1 MFDAEVNSF
10 LRLAGVKRPNRL
22 ELMLVGEPMDGSLTK
37 THNLCTRQDLDHNA
51 EPRST
56 VSFLDSSVSSV
67 IHKYYFLY
75 VLYTSFVLF
84 LYAQ

>member
-1 MFDAEVNSF
+1 MFNAEVDSF
-10 LRLAGVKRPNRL
+10 LRLAGAKRPNRL
-22 ELMLVGEPMDGSLTK
+22 ELTLVEEPMGRWRK
-37 THNLCTRQDLDHNA
+37 PKIYVRQDLDHNA

>member
-10 LRLAGVKRPNRL
+10 LRLAGAKRPNRL
-22 ELMLVGEPMDGSLTK
+22 ELMLVGRTHGPMTK